1 MPHNFLSYWIA
12 SLWRRCSGYG
22 PWGSC
27 SSPAPPT
34 PARRPCGDETAD
46 YRLQLSTEGSWAR
59 WRNIRIKPN
68 PTQVHDDQAHPV
80 KPCVYWNNL
89 SKTWFIRRQEF
100 AFYGDQKVGCPPYL
114 SLSLPSPCQEKPG
127 KRPPKATK
135 ATLSYPSAKMRE
147 LHFYS
152 QTQSKSDYPKWRR
165 RKISQST
172 FFLKRKW
179 ECGNAGPQPNQSP
192 IPQILVFLIG
202 KKMPVSSH
210 LNMGLLWTVL
220 FG

>member
-114 SLSLPSPCQEKPG
+114 SLSLPSRAKKNQEKGLP
-127 KRPPKATK
+127 RPQRP
-135 ATLSYPSAKMRE
+135 L
-147 LHFYS
+147 
-152 QTQSKSDYPKWRR
+152 
-165 RKISQST
+165 
-172 FFLKRKW
+172 FLIPPRKW
-179 ECGNAGPQPNQSP
+179 ESSISTLRLNQNRIIQSEGGGKSPSRASSWNENGNAAMRVLNRINHPSP
-192 IPQILVFLIG
+192 KFSFSLSERRCLFLPI
-202 KKMPVSSH
+202 
-210 LNMGLLWTVL
+210 
-220 FG
+220 